1 MHIQYP
7 EGYGIEL
14 YIDFKCHSSIGE
26 KTIYLKGKLIMEKRR
41 FKLRLNSNEK
51 IEELL
56 QEVYDQAC
64 RQINEIQN
72 EINKLINSTNLGAE
86 DFTMDDKAKYFK
98 AIHDLTGDKKSAIQ
112 TKLDIVKFMGEM
124 IKRNGDAG
132 SVINDKAF
140 IKKTSL
146 NLNELKAAIRDG
158 DDSQTYKIK

>member
-1 MHIQYP
+1 MENKRIKVR
-7 EGYGIEL
+7 L
-14 YIDFKCHSSIGE
+14 SSV
-26 KTIYLKGKLIMEKRR
+26 
-41 FKLRLNSNEK
+41 EK

-72 EINKLINSTNLGAE
+72 EINKLVNSTNLGSD

-124 IKRNGDAG
+124 VKHSGDVKA
-132 SVINDKAF
+132 VVNDKSFA
-140 IKKTSL
+140 KRTSL
-146 NLNELKAAIRDG
+146 NLNDIRNALNDGNDG
-158 DDSQTYKIK
+158 DNYTVKKN

>member
-1 MHIQYP
+1 MENKRIKVR
-7 EGYGIEL
+7 L
-14 YIDFKCHSSIGE
+14 SSV
-26 KTIYLKGKLIMEKRR
+26 
-41 FKLRLNSNEK
+41 EK

-72 EINKLINSTNLGAE
+72 EINKLINSTNLGSD

-124 IKRNGDAG
+124 VKHSGDAKA
-132 SVINDKAF
+132 VVNDKSFA
-140 IKKTSL
+140 KRTSL
-146 NLNELKAAIRDG
+146 NLNDIRNALNDG
-158 DDSQTYKIK
+158 NEGDSYTVKKN

>member
-1 MHIQYP
+1 
-7 EGYGIEL
+7 
-14 YIDFKCHSSIGE
+14 
-26 KTIYLKGKLIMEKRR
+26 MEPRRR
-41 FKLRLNSNEK
+41 FKLRLNSSEK

-72 EINKLINSTNLGAE
+72 EINKLINSTNLAAE
-86 DFTMDDKAKYFK
+86 DFSMDDKAKYFK
-98 AIHDLTGDKKSAIQ
+98 AIHDLTGDKKAAIQ

-124 IKRNGDAG
+124 IKRNGGAG
-132 SVINDKAF
+132 SIINDKAF
-140 IKKTSL
+140 MKKTSL

>member
-1 MHIQYP
+1 MENKRIKVR
-7 EGYGIEL
+7 L
-14 YIDFKCHSSIGE
+14 SSI
-26 KTIYLKGKLIMEKRR
+26 
-41 FKLRLNSNEK
+41 EK

-72 EINKLINSTNLGAE
+72 EINKLINSTNLGSD

-124 IKRNGDAG
+124 VKHSGDAKAI
-132 SVINDKAF
+132 VNDKSFA
-140 IKKTSL
+140 KRTSL
-146 NLNELKAAIRDG
+146 NLNDIRNALNNSDDG
-158 DDSQTYKIK
+158 DNYTVKKN

>member
-1 MHIQYP
+1 MENKRIKVR
-7 EGYGIEL
+7 L
-14 YIDFKCHSSIGE
+14 SSV
-26 KTIYLKGKLIMEKRR
+26 
-41 FKLRLNSNEK
+41 EK

-72 EINKLINSTNLGAE
+72 EINKLINSTNLGSD

-124 IKRNGDAG
+124 VKHSGDAKA
-132 SVINDKAF
+132 VVNDKAF
-140 IKKTSL
+140 AKRTSL
-146 NLNELKAAIRDG
+146 NLNDIRSALNEGNDG
-158 DDSQTYKIK
+158 DNYTVKKN

>member
-1 MHIQYP
+1 MENKRIKVR
-7 EGYGIEL
+7 L
-14 YIDFKCHSSIGE
+14 SSV
-26 KTIYLKGKLIMEKRR
+26 
-41 FKLRLNSNEK
+41 EK

-72 EINKLINSTNLGAE
+72 EINKLINSTNLGSD

-124 IKRNGDAG
+124 VKHSGDAKA
-132 SVINDKAF
+132 VINDKSFA
-140 IKKTSL
+140 KRTSL
-146 NLNELKAAIRDG
+146 NLNDIRNALNDGNDG
-158 DDSQTYKIK
+158 DSYTVKKN

>member
-1 MHIQYP
+1 MENKRIKVR
-7 EGYGIEL
+7 L
-14 YIDFKCHSSIGE
+14 SSV
-26 KTIYLKGKLIMEKRR
+26 
-41 FKLRLNSNEK
+41 EK

-72 EINKLINSTNLGAE
+72 EINKLINSTNLGSD

-124 IKRNGDAG
+124 VKHSGDAKA
-132 SVINDKAF
+132 VVNDKAF
-140 IKKTSL
+140 AKRTSL
-146 NLNELKAAIRDG
+146 NLNDIRNALNDNNDG
-158 DDSQTYKIK
+158 DNYTVKKN

>member
-1 MHIQYP
+1 MENKRIKVR
-7 EGYGIEL
+7 L
-14 YIDFKCHSSIGE
+14 SSV
-26 KTIYLKGKLIMEKRR
+26 
-41 FKLRLNSNEK
+41 EK

-72 EINKLINSTNLGAE
+72 EINKLVNSTNLGSD

-124 IKRNGDAG
+124 VKHDGDAKA
-132 SVINDKAF
+132 VVNDKAF
-140 IKKTSL
+140 AKRTSL
-146 NLNELKAAIRDG
+146 NLNDIRNALNDGNDG
-158 DDSQTYKIK
+158 DNYTVKKN

>member
-1 MHIQYP
+1 MENKRIKVR
-7 EGYGIEL
+7 L
-14 YIDFKCHSSIGE
+14 SSV
-26 KTIYLKGKLIMEKRR
+26 
-41 FKLRLNSNEK
+41 EK

-72 EINKLINSTNLGAE
+72 EINKLINSTNLGSD

-124 IKRNGDAG
+124 VKHNGDAKA
-132 SVINDKAF
+132 VVNDKAF
-140 IKKTSL
+140 AKRTSL
-146 NLNELKAAIRDG
+146 NLNDIRNALNDGNDG
-158 DDSQTYKIK
+158 DNYTVKKN

>member
-1 MHIQYP
+1 MENKRIKVR
-7 EGYGIEL
+7 L
-14 YIDFKCHSSIGE
+14 SSV
-26 KTIYLKGKLIMEKRR
+26 
-41 FKLRLNSNEK
+41 EK

-72 EINKLINSTNLGAE
+72 EINKLINSTNLGSD

-124 IKRNGDAG
+124 VKHSGDAKA
-132 SVINDKAF
+132 VVNDKAF
-140 IKKTSL
+140 AKRTSL
-146 NLNELKAAIRDG
+146 NLNDIRNALNDGNDG
-158 DDSQTYKIK
+158 DSYTVKKN

>member
-1 MHIQYP
+1 MENKRIKVR
-7 EGYGIEL
+7 L
-14 YIDFKCHSSIGE
+14 SSV
-26 KTIYLKGKLIMEKRR
+26 
-41 FKLRLNSNEK
+41 EK

-72 EINKLINSTNLGAE
+72 EINKLINSTNLGSD

-124 IKRNGDAG
+124 VKHSGDAKA
-132 SVINDKAF
+132 VVNDKAF
-140 IKKTSL
+140 AKRTSL
-146 NLNELKAAIRDG
+146 NLNDIRNALNDESDG
-158 DDSQTYKIK
+158 DNYIVKKN